1 MSDTRVAIALADGT
15 AADVG
20 AVDRVMQAAF
30 DPRFGEAWT
39 PAQCLGMLSLPGVW
53 LTLAHLDD
61 RLVGFALTR
70 AVADDAEL
78 LLIAMLPDQRG
89 RGVDAPCCGGRST
102 MPLRAV
108 PCGCASKCARATMP
122 PASMPAK
129 ASPNAGSGAIIMPV
143 AVANAS
149 THTPMSGRFRANNK
163 RCYLYCCDD
172 RAVGR

>member
-78 LLIAMLPDQRG
+78 LLIAVLPDERG
-89 RGVDAPCCGGRST
+89 RGVGRALLRRAIDDAAVRGAARLCLEMRAGNDATRLYASEGFAKCGERRNYYAGRGGE
-102 MPLRAV
+102 RFDA
-108 PCGCASKCARATMP
+108 
-122 PASMPAK
+122 
-129 ASPNAGSGAIIMPV
+129 
-143 AVANAS
+143 
-149 THTPMSGRFRANNK
+149 HTYVRPIPGK
-163 RCYLYCCDD
+163 
-172 RAVGR
+172 

>member
-53 LTLAHLDD
+53 LTLAHLDG

-78 LLIAMLPDQRG
+78 LLIAVLPDERG
-89 RGVDAPCCGGRST
+89 RGVGRALLRRAIDDAAARGASRLCLEMRAGNDATRLYASEGFAKCGERRNYYAGRGGE
-102 MPLRAV
+102 RFDA
-108 PCGCASKCARATMP
+108 
-122 PASMPAK
+122 
-129 ASPNAGSGAIIMPV
+129 
-143 AVANAS
+143 
-149 THTPMSGRFRANNK
+149 HTYVRPIPGK
-163 RCYLYCCDD
+163 
-172 RAVGR
+172 